1 MLLFPSLPCSHPVSA
16 WCYTVLLLIRR
27 VALLPCS
34 SVNPSFFI
42 VAVLNRMFL
51 CGVMLHCCGVDVYYN
66 TVAMDSFLIL
76 IAFGRVITIY

>member
-1 MLLFPSLPCSHPVSA
+1 MFAC
-16 WCYTVLLLIRR
+16 CYIVLLLIRR

-51 CGVMLHCCGVDVYYN
+51 CGVMLHCCGIDVYYI
-66 TVAMDSFLIL
+66 TVAMDSFLTL
-76 IAFGRVITIY
+76 IAFGRVITIYYAFLFVH